1 MWLENAEAI
10 KKFTTIYVQINVA
23 IDVIGGLI
31 NECLIYF
38 LLIGDIALCGL
49 TIGERYIIASL

>member
-1 MWLENAEAI
+1 MLKLLKYLLQYI
-10 KKFTTIYVQINVA
+10 QINVA

-38 LLIGDIALCGL
+38 LLIGDITLCGL